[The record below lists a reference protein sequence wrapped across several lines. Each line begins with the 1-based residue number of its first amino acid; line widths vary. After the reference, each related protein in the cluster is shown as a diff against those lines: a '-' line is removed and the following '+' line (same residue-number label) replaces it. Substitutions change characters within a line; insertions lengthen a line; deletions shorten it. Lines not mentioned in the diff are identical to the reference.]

1 MNTRTAILDL
11 AEDAARQQ
19 GCNGFSI
26 GRLAKSVGIQKA
38 SMFHHFP
45 SKPDLL
51 DAVFN
56 RYASEIYHWFDA
68 MDKKDVTGGERVS
81 RYLDLT
87 RDILEG
93 GDSICLSIVICVEQE
108 SLQDRLVEEVQAFQ
122 KRNVKWLT
130 RSFKTGL
137 RDNSIKNVGSPKAEA
152 VACLSLVDGALVSAR
167 LHNDVTYYDNAIK
180 LLRSRLR
187 RTRK

>member
-19 GCNGFSI
+19 GSNGFSI

-51 DAVFN
+51 DAVFE
-56 RYASEIYHWFDA
+56 RYSQEIYLWFDDL
-68 MDKKDVTGGERVS
+68 DKKQVTGGERVS

-87 RDILEG
+87 RDILQD
-93 GDSICLSIVICVEQE
+93 GDSICLSIVLCVEQE
-108 SLQDRLVEEVQAFQ
+108 SLQDELVDEVRIFQ
-122 KRNVKWLT
+122 KRNVKWLAQ
-130 RSFKTGL
+130 SFKAGL

-152 VACLSLVDGALVSAR
+152 AACLSLIDGALVSAR
-167 LHNDVTYYDNAIK
+167 LHNDVTHYDNAVK

-187 RTRK
+187 RTGK